1 MAADSTLGKK
11 SALAIASTLAWL
23 ALLVAF
29 LATAA
34 FLTVNSLSH
43 VGNTASTIVK
53 HLSKNPVTIDS
64 LLNEFKKNAD
74 AKTVAE
80 IEKNRDV
87 IDSTIASLGGDKAF
101 QDSLANTLNKI
112 STAILAGSNSVT
124 VNFGPL
130 AVAVADKVNAAAHNS
145 VIDKKELA
153 QLKPQKLDLSKQSKS
168 IADVRNKVKEAMLA
182 WLFWFVF
189 LGVLYLLKRWKF
201 VRTAGWQ
208 LLSIGMIFF
217 TLPLVVPVVVRD
229 SLDQSAL
236 AMFQKDLIPEVLNSL
251 TRPILILSLAALTV
265 GLLTL
270 VVDALV
276 QRRWRLQKA
285 HTSPSVVA

>member
-124 VNFGPL
+124 VNLGPL

>member
-124 VNFGPL
+124 VNLGPL

-276 QRRWRLQKA
+276 QRRWRLQNA

>member
-34 FLTVNSLSH
+34 FLTVDNLSH

-217 TLPLVVPVVVRD
+217 TLRLVVPVVVRD

>member
-124 VNFGPL
+124 VNLGPL

-217 TLPLVVPVVVRD
+217 TLRLVVPVVVRG

-236 AMFQKDLIPEVLNSL
+236 AIFQKDLIPEVLNSL

-276 QRRWRLQKA
+276 QRRWRLQNA